1 MSTAKEEILARVRA
15 AIPKAA
21 EISQSYAAVP
31 RSYARGGKLGRE
43 ACLHLLKDR
52 LLDYDAEILEVES
65 EAEIAGAVRSALEH
79 AGKGRVL
86 VAEAFPKAWL
96 PDGIEV
102 VVDTH
107 LPIAAMDGITTVVT
121 TCEAAIAS
129 TGTLILVH
137 QGAQG
142 RRAIT
147 LLPDHHLCVVRR
159 SQVHELVPEAV
170 EAIAGHSRLPITTIS
185 GPSATSDIEMTR
197 IRGVHGPRRLT
208 VVLYGP
214 VS

>member
-1 MSTAKEEILARVRA
+1 MSSAKEEILARIRA
-15 AIPKAA
+15 AVPTATDGA
-21 EISQSYAAVP
+21 ESYAAIP
-31 RSYARGGKLGRE
+31 RSYARHGGLDRE

-52 LLDYDAEILEVES
+52 LLDYDAGILEVES

-79 AGKGRVL
+79 AGEHRVL

-96 PDGIEV
+96 PEGADV
-102 VVDTH
+102 VVDTN
-107 LPIAAMDGITTVVT
+107 LPIAEMDGITAVVT

-129 TGTLILVH
+129 TGTILLVH
-137 QGAQG
+137 EGAQG

-159 SQVHELVPEAV
+159 GQVVELVS
-170 EAIAGHSRLPITTIS
+170 EAIEAMAERSRFPVTTIS

-208 VVLYGP
+208 VILYGA

>member
-1 MSTAKEEILARVRA
+1 MSGAKEEILARIRA
-15 AIPKAA
+15 AVPVAA
-21 EISQSYAAVP
+21 DGAASYAAIP
-31 RSYARGGKLGRE
+31 RSYARGGGLDRE

-65 EAEIAGAVRSALEH
+65 EAGIAGAVQSALER
-79 AGKGRVL
+79 AGECRML

-96 PDGIEV
+96 PDGIET

-107 LPIAAMDGITTVVT
+107 LSIAEMDGITTVAT

-137 QGAQG
+137 EGAQG

-159 SQVHELVPEAV
+159 SQVVELVPEAM
-170 EAIAGHSRLPITTIS
+170 EAIAERSRLPVTTIS

-208 VVLYGP
+208 VILYGAA
-214 VS
+214 S